1 MESLLLKL
9 AKHNIDVKVEKG
21 NLKLNIPNGFDAQD
35 ILGEIKFRKEELIAF
50 ITERVQLKNNYRLIE
65 KAPVKEYYP
74 LSSAQKRLY
83 FLREFDPLSL
93 AYNMPQ
99 ALKLNGVVDKERLTL
114 AFKKLIQRHESL
126 RTYFE
131 VINEEPVQKIAEQV
145 DFEIDYMEC
154 NREDADEIIKNF
166 VRLFD
171 LKKPPLLRLSLIKV
185 APEEYFLMFDLHHI
199 ITDGVSEPLLVKDFM
214 AFYNNETLPELRLQY
229 KDYVEWHL
237 SEVQQEYILKQRA
250 FWLNEFKE
258 QITTL
263 ELPIDYERPS
273 VKGHD
278 GSFVTF
284 YISPDE
290 TNKLRSVGESEGST
304 MFMMLLSIFNVFLSK
319 IANQDDIIIGTPT
332 AGRQHADLENI
343 IGMFVNTLA
352 IRSNPKGSLSF
363 REFLSVVKSKTLS
376 CFENQAYQL
385 ETLIDELKIERDTS
399 RNPLF
404 EVMFSYEN
412 FEPSVLEL
420 PGLTYSA
427 HSIGHSV
434 AKFDLTLLVHEYE
447 GRLFLNFGYA
457 TDVFKKE
464 TIEKFTVYFK
474 KLVSSIISDTNKKI
488 ADLEMLPIDEKK
500 KLLYEFN
507 ANQLPCPTHKTIVD
521 LFEEQ
526 LLKTPDNTAVLWDKK
541 RLTYTDLNEKV
552 NQLANHLME
561 NGVKAHMVVAL
572 KMERSLEMI
581 IGLLAILKTGAAY
594 LPIDPSLPGQRI
606 LQMLED
612 SKTMHLLTDED
623 EQNSYKQFVNVINVH
638 HPEIERCNK
647 NNVRVLINPADVAYV
662 IYTSGSTG
670 KPKGVMIMH
679 SAVIN
684 LIASQAELFK
694 ITPEERIL
702 QFSTIGFDASV
713 EQLWLALLT
722 GAALVLVNKDVITD
736 QGMFNEFLSENHI
749 THLHATPSFLEN
761 ITLDKH
767 DELKR
772 IISGG
777 EECKVSL
784 AKRLCK
790 EYVFYNEYGPT
801 ETTVTATVKQV
812 TEADTTAIKISIG
825 KPIHNTQAYI
835 LGRYKELLPE
845 GTRGELYIGGAGL
858 AKGYLYDEA
867 LTQERF
873 VSNPFINGEKIYHT
887 GDIAGWMP
895 DGTLEFFGR
904 IDNQVKLRGFRIEL
918 GEIENHLVKYELI
931 KEVVVVLLE
940 QEQQLVAYYVSE
952 NEILTADL
960 KHFLYGE
967 LPEYMVPSYFVHLQ
981 ALPLTISGKLNKKA
995 LPVPQLSREPEY
1007 VAPSN
1012 EVEEKLAEIWAE
1024 VLKLEKG
1031 IIGTNRNFFEL
1042 GGHSLRAMVLANKIF
1057 KELNV
1062 SIPLKE
1068 IFEKPTIRLQA
1079 EVVKINQWLNKN
1091 TQAETVEKTKVV
1103 I

>member
-1 MESLLLKL
+1 MEALLLKL

-21 NLKLNIPNGFDAQD
+21 NLKLNIPNGFDAHD

-83 FLREFDPLSL
+83 FLREFDPMSL

-154 NREDADEIIKNF
+154 NREEADEIIKNF

-185 APEEYFLMFDLHHI
+185 APEEFFLMFDLHHI

-237 SEVQQEYILKQRA
+237 GEVQQQHILKQRE
-250 FWLNEFKE
+250 FWLNEFKD
-258 QITTL
+258 QITIL

-278 GSFVTF
+278 GSFVSF
-284 YISPDE
+284 YVSPDE
-290 TNKLRSVGESEGST
+290 TNKLKSVAENEGST

-319 IANQDDIIIGTPT
+319 ITNQDDIIIGTPT

-352 IRSNPKGSLSF
+352 IRNNPKGNSSF

-399 RNPLF
+399 RTPLF

-412 FEPSVLEL
+412 FEPSVLEI

-457 TDVFKKE
+457 TDVFKRE
-464 TIEKFTVYFK
+464 TIEKFALYFK
-474 KLVSSIISDTNKKI
+474 RLVSSIISDTNKKI

-500 KLLYEFN
+500 RLLYEFN
-507 ANQLPCPTHKTIVD
+507 ANQLPYPKNKTIVD
-521 LFEEQ
+521 LFEDQ
-526 LLKTPDNTAVLWDKK
+526 VLKTPDNLALLFGKK
-541 RLTYTDLNEKV
+541 ELTYSGLNEQV
-552 NQLANHLME
+552 NQLAHHLIAK
-561 NGVKAHMVVAL
+561 GVKAQAVVAL

-606 LQMLED
+606 LQMLRD
-612 SKTMHLLTDED
+612 SKAVYLLTEES
-623 EQNSYKQFVNVINVH
+623 EQNNYNQYVDVINVH
-638 HPEIERCNK
+638 HPEVERCNR
-647 NNVRVLINPADVAYV
+647 NNLQVTINPADVAYV

-670 KPKGVMIMH
+670 KPKGVMVMH
-679 SAVIN
+679 GSVIN
-684 LIASQAELFK
+684 LIVSQTELFK

-722 GAALVLVNKDVITD
+722 GAALVLVDKDVITD
-736 QGMFNEFLSENHI
+736 QGMFNAFLSENHI
-749 THLHATPSFLEN
+749 SHLHATPSFLEN
-761 ITLDKH
+761 ITLEKQ

-772 IISGG
+772 VISGG
-777 EECKVSL
+777 EECKVPL

-790 EYVFYNEYGPT
+790 DYIFYNEYGPT

-812 TEADTTAIKISIG
+812 TEADTTAIKIPIG
-825 KPIHNTQAYI
+825 KPIHNTQAYV
-835 LGRYKELLPE
+835 LGKHKELVPE

-858 AKGYLYDEA
+858 AKGYLYDEI
-867 LTQERF
+867 LTQEKF
-873 VSNPFINGEKIYHT
+873 VNNPFINGEKIYHT
-887 GDIAGWMP
+887 GDIARWMP
-895 DGTLEFFGR
+895 DGTLEFLGR

-918 GEIENHLVKYELI
+918 GEIENQLAKYEPV
-931 KEVVVVLLE
+931 KEAVVVLRE

-952 NEILTADL
+952 KEISTTDL
-960 KHFLYGE
+960 KDFLYGE
-967 LPEYMVPSYFVHLQ
+967 LPEYMVPTYFVHLE
-981 ALPLTISGKLNKKA
+981 ALPLTASGKLDRKA
-995 LPVPQLSREPEY
+995 LPVPQLSMELEY
-1007 VAPSN
+1007 VAPTN
-1012 EVEEKLAEIWAE
+1012 EIEEKLAEIWAE

-1031 IIGTNRNFFEL
+1031 MIGTNRNFFEL

-1068 IFEKPTIRLQA
+1068 IFEKPTIKLQGD
-1079 EVVKINQWLNKN
+1079 VIKINQWLNKSN
-1091 TQAETVEKTKVV
+1091 QIETVEKTKVV